1 MKIKENN
8 NDNNRHNL
16 QYNSNR
22 KKLQNKLET
31 ETLFTLYAQNS
42 SDLLVDNIWVY
53 TPDGSSKTNKDI

>member
-31 ETLFTLYAQNS
+31 ETLFTPYAQPYGDFSVVN
-42 SDLLVDNIWVY
+42 VWVY
-53 TPDGSSKTNKDI
+53 TPGVL